1 MVSCFSFFFFLFFC
15 KFYTREKYTYPFPY
29 LEIKTQKYARLIRFL
44 QFSFISFF
52 YYINEKNEKVVPFT
66 RNK

>member
-29 LEIKTQKYARLIRFL
+29 LEIKTQKYARLIFTIFFHL
-44 QFSFISFF
+44 FF